1 MERDK
6 SIFLKQQYLDDLVK
20 LRFNPGGRV
29 AQYESADKGISMLV
43 CRSLSAAE
51 VENLR
56 GFEDSSEQTRST
68 RQLDEILKEKS
79 KTTLPAQNYME
90 LKLNLSTFCALLWA
104 LFGEHCDYYR
114 ELLKLLNILDTEE
127 CFTIR
132 EAYTKEVCAR
142 ITWAIIN
149 DGRSYFGRTCVAT
162 DFAQGEDYRFSVS
175 CIDAITNEVRH
186 GLSVIRANFPVQW
199 ITPPPASEMATT
211 TGRQQKLRQHTMPS
225 TPPPTNWTTSPPTTG
240 QAQTNGQQA
249 RTPTEDFRHIKIK
262 ALMDPYLAKHN
273 NYINLSAIL
282 TASGKTMRD
291 MPTLPNYCTPT
302 GTAYICWN
310 NVLGRCFRGRRC
322 KFIKGHV
329 RKGEV
334 TDEFAEAVAD
344 CIGKGVLFYTETQ
357 LATGGSPEGK
367 RKAPDTP
374 DQT

>member
-43 CRSLSAAE
+43 CQSLSAAE

-56 GFEDSSEQTRST
+56 GYEDSSEQTRST
-68 RQLDEILKEKS
+68 RQLDKILKEKS

-104 LFGEHCDYYR
+104 LFGEHCDYYQ
-114 ELLKLLNILDTEE
+114 ELLKLLNLLDTEE

-132 EAYTKEVCAR
+132 EAYTK
-142 ITWAIIN
+142 
-149 DGRSYFGRTCVAT
+149 
-162 DFAQGEDYRFSVS
+162 
-175 CIDAITNEVRH
+175 
-186 GLSVIRANFPVQW
+186 VIRANFPVQW

-249 RTPTEDFRHIKIK
+249 RTPTEDFRHIKII

-282 TASGKTMRD
+282 TASGKIMRD

-367 RKAPDTP
+367 RKVPDTP